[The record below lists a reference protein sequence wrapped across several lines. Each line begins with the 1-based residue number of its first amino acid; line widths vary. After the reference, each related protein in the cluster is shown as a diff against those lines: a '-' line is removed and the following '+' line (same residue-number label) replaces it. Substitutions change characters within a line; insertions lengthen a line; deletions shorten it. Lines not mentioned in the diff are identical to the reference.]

1 MRRLRQTKD
10 IETEGKYKDAFKS
23 PIQSNTQKPKHK
35 IQIQRGIPRQRQN
48 TKPKHKRQRQIQ
60 NTQAKTKAK
69 CR

>member
-35 IQIQRGIPRQRQN
+35 IQIQRQWQSQKTT
-48 TKPKHKRQRQIQ
+48 TK
-60 NTQAKTKAK
+60 TVG
-69 CR
+69 